1 MQKPTASP
9 PTMQYIAKKRKEC
22 KAKGIE
28 AATSLLPG
36 APSERGN
43 PRFVLWDTPG
53 AKVAALGEVSI
64 DDGAPHGAVAQAW
77 VPSICPCVDTSGN
90 DAYSAVADK
99 YQPSAGGPV
108 FYGTSFTCS
117 KPTIVDVPLNYIQVM
132 MNSLVPQRGPS
143 FCCCKP
149 TSACC
154 GGETDDHSSCGKCCT
169 GCLVNITKCALATQC
184 AAAPPAAASLLPPRQ
199 QPRRGRRLP
208 PPATTAAQERPP
220 PPPPATT
227 AAQERPPPPP
237 SRRCYE
243 QHDVEFFETHEE
255 ALEALLVP
263 PPGTL
268 LPPPPVLGPVTR
280 RRALV

>member
-199 QPRRGRRLP
+199 QPRRGRRLLLPQVLRAARRRVLRDARGGAGGAAGAASGHTAP
-208 PPATTAAQERPP
+208 PPAGPRTRDAAPRSGLGAPARPCR
-220 PPPPATT
+220 ARG
-227 AAQERPPPPP
+227 ADGR
-237 SRRCYE
+237 
-243 QHDVEFFETHEE
+243 
-255 ALEALLVP
+255 LV
-263 PPGTL
+263 
-268 LPPPPVLGPVTR
+268 V
-280 RRALV
+280 

>member
-36 APSERGN
+36 APSERDN

-184 AAAPPAAASLLPPRQ
+184 
-199 QPRRGRRLP
+199 
-208 PPATTAAQERPP
+208 
-220 PPPPATT
+220 
-227 AAQERPPPPP
+227 
-237 SRRCYE
+237 YE

>member
-1 MQKPTASP
+1 MVLLLASGDCAAMQKPTASP

-22 KAKGIE
+22 KAKGVE

-199 QPRRGRRLP
+199 QPRRGRRLTLTLTLTLTLSL
-208 PPATTAAQERPP
+208 ASS
-220 PPPPATT
+220 
-227 AAQERPPPPP
+227 

-263 PPGTL
+263 PPGAL
-268 LPPPPVLGPVTR
+268 LPTPPVLGPVTR